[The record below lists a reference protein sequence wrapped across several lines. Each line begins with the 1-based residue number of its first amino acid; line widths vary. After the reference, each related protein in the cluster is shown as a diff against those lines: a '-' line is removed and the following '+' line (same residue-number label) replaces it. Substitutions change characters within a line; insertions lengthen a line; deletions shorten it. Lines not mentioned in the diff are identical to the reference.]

1 MIRTYGVTLSN
12 IHYYSK
18 TQRLALESN
27 LCSSTAAIERD
38 SRVSHVLHF
47 LLHLR
52 YIYIISYASGS
63 IIVIRDCCIPESSCL
78 GLQLKSFGGGNDTSK
93 AK

>member
-1 MIRTYGVTLSN
+1 MPLRFFTLIYLNMIHTYGVTLSN
-12 IHYYSK
+12 IQHYYSK

-47 LLHLR
+47 TTPTLHNHIL
-52 YIYIISYASGS
+52 YASGS
-63 IIVIRDCCIPESSCL
+63 IIALVIRDC
-78 GLQLKSFGGGNDTSK
+78 
-93 AK
+93 